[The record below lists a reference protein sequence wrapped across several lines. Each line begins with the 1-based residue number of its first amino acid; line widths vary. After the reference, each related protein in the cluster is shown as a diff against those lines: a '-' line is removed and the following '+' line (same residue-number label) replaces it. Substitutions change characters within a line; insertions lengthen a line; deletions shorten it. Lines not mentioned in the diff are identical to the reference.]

1 MGREI
6 ETMRVLWVSVLF
18 IGLAS
23 CLGDVQEASLDDTV
37 TPIAEP
43 PKMSVDSRIHN
54 AKLAVAEATQ
64 ALRLETQNHGS
75 STRAEPNFLPALRA
89 RANAQHDVKVLEQ
102 AKKEQ
107 EEAKRN
113 NQPVPK
119 MKHTKQQ
126 QELEKI
132 HKKMQ
137 KVKAES
143 KQVKKQENA
152 ELNALMNQ
160 QTVPSTGLSLTPQAL
175 AAIEAK
181 VAHDVE
187 AKVEAKV
194 MSSLE
199 KKSQQDTAVKPEAKK
214 AAAVKPEAKK
224 AAAPVKPVVKKAAA
238 GKLVAKK
245 AAAATPEAKKAAA
258 VKPEVKKAAAAKPEV
273 KKPLDSTM
281 VDKLQDEITADTKST
296 QKRFAAQMK
305 QVNADAKAAAAKP
318 EAKKAAAVKPEAKK
332 AAPVKPEAQ
341 KASAVKPEAKK
352 AAAAVKPEARKAAA
366 AASGSA

>member
-75 STRAEPNFLPALRA
+75 STQSAPNFLPALQA
-89 RANAQHDVKVLEQ
+89 RANAHHDVKVLEQ

-107 EEAKRN
+107 EQAKRN

-126 QELEKI
+126 QELETI

-214 AAAVKPEAKK
+214 AAAAKPEAKK
-224 AAAPVKPVVKKAAA
+224 AAAVKPE
-238 GKLVAKK
+238 AKK

-258 VKPEVKKAAAAKPEV
+258 ATPVAKKVAAVKPVVKKAAAVKPEAKKSAAAKPEV

-296 QKRFAAQMK
+296 QKKFA
-305 QVNADAKAAAAKP
+305 
-318 EAKKAAAVKPEAKK
+318 
-332 AAPVKPEAQ
+332 
-341 KASAVKPEAKK
+341 
-352 AAAAVKPEARKAAA
+352 
-366 AASGSA
+366 

>member
-6 ETMRVLWVSVLF
+6 ETMRVLWVSFLF

-75 STRAEPNFLPALRA
+75 STQSAPNFLPALQA

-107 EEAKRN
+107 EQAKRN

-175 AAIEAK
+175 AAVEAK

-214 AAAVKPEAKK
+214 AAAVTPE
-224 AAAPVKPVVKKAAA
+224 
-238 GKLVAKK
+238 AKK

-258 VKPEVKKAAAAKPEV
+258 VKPEAKKAAAVKPEAKKAAAAKPEV

-296 QKRFAAQMK
+296 QKRFAAQMQ
-305 QVNADAKAAAAKP
+305 QVNAHAKAAAAEP

-332 AAPVKPEAQ
+332 AAPVKPEAK
-341 KASAVKPEAKK
+341 KAAAAKPEAKKAAPVKPEAKK
-352 AAAAVKPEARKAAA
+352 AAAAV
-366 AASGSA
+366 SGSA

>member
-6 ETMRVLWVSVLF
+6 ETMRVLWVSFLF

-75 STRAEPNFLPALRA
+75 STQSAPNFLPALQA

-107 EEAKRN
+107 EQAKRN

-175 AAIEAK
+175 AAVEAK

-214 AAAVKPEAKK
+214 AAAVKP
-224 AAAPVKPVVKKAAA
+224 VVKKAAA
-238 GKLVAKK
+238 GKPVAKK
-245 AAAATPEAKKAAA
+245 AAAGKPEAKKAAA
-258 VKPEVKKAAAAKPEV
+258 VKPEVKKAAAVKPV
-273 KKPLDSTM
+273 
-281 VDKLQDEITADTKST
+281 V
-296 QKRFAAQMK
+296 
-305 QVNADAKAAAAKP
+305 
-318 EAKKAAAVKPEAKK
+318 KKAAAVKPEAKK
-332 AAPVKPEAQ
+332 
-341 KASAVKPEAKK
+341 
-352 AAAAVKPEARKAAA
+352 
-366 AASGSA
+366 

>member
-75 STRAEPNFLPALRA
+75 STQSAPNFLPALQA

-102 AKKEQ
+102 AKKQQEQ
-107 EEAKRN
+107 AKRN

-238 GKLVAKK
+238 GK
-245 AAAATPEAKKAAA
+245 PEVKKAAA
-258 VKPEVKKAAAAKPEV
+258 VKPVVKKAAAAKPEV

-296 QKRFAAQMK
+296 QKKFAAQMK
-305 QVNADAKAAAAKP
+305 QVNDHAKAAAAKP

-332 AAPVKPEAQ
+332 AAPVKPEAK
-341 KASAVKPEAKK
+341 KAAAVKPEAKK
-352 AAAAVKPEARKAAA
+352 AAAA
-366 AASGSA
+366 

>member
-23 CLGDVQEASLDDTV
+23 CLGDVQEASLDDTM

-75 STRAEPNFLPALRA
+75 STQSAPNFLPALQA

-102 AKKEQ
+102 
-107 EEAKRN
+107 AKRN

-175 AAIEAK
+175 AAVEAK

-224 AAAPVKPVVKKAAA
+224 AAAVKP
-238 GKLVAKK
+238 
-245 AAAATPEAKKAAA
+245 EEKKAAA
-258 VKPEVKKAAAAKPEV
+258 V
-273 KKPLDSTM
+273 
-281 VDKLQDEITADTKST
+281 
-296 QKRFAAQMK
+296 
-305 QVNADAKAAAAKP
+305 KP

-332 AAPVKPEAQ
+332 AAPVKPEAK
-341 KASAVKPEAKK
+341 KAAAVKPEAKK
-352 AAAAVKPEARKAAA
+352 
-366 AASGSA
+366 